1 MLQFTVLKTRIF
13 DINKQSILKL
23 KKMEKKN
30 LTIVYSAKDFRKLID
45 L

>member
-13 DINKQSILKL
+13 DINKQGILKL
-23 KKMEKKN
+23 KEMEKN